1 MIKKRN
7 NLQKRARRLYSNA
20 RIEAWDSEIDP
31 RTGMITAAFSIW
43 TPFGWREI
51 GPREKH
57 IADTIVGMVH
67 NWLVVVVARLE
78 TPDGEKY
85 ERSTEWLYRDI
96 RINDMEE
103 LYKQQRAELLEPLNK
118 HHLRDVGFIARTLSP
133 EAVRRYL
140 EKADELDTVAAIRI

>member
-1 MIKKRN
+1 FCLFFN
-7 NLQKRARRLYSNA
+7 DPANT
-20 RIEAWDSEIDP
+20 EIYTLSLHDALP
-31 RTGMITAAFSIW
+31 IC
-43 TPFGWREI
+43 
-51 GPREKH
+51 EKS

-67 NWLVVVVARLE
+67 NWLVVVVAKLE

-118 HHLRDVGFIARTLSP
+118 HHLKDVGFIARTLSP
-133 EAVRRYL
+133 AAVRRYQ
-140 EKADELDTVAAIRI
+140 EKADELDPVAAGRI